1 MSSNNQLFKIVEIE
15 INSRCNMACSY
26 CPNSVAER
34 VEQGDMEDDTFKAIL
49 DSLEKSEFK
58 GIVSF
63 HFYNEPL
70 LSKKL
75 APFARLLKSRLP
87 KVLLQIYSNGTLL
100 TKSKFDE
107 LIEAGV
113 DAFNITKHEDIK
125 PDYVFDKTYEM
136 LDDSEKKRVIYNN
149 YDQIDMS
156 NRSGIL
162 DDIKSGAGPKT
173 PCLLPSI
180 MVSITLK
187 GNVLPCYED
196 FYQKLVMGNV
206 NDQDLRDIWFG
217 EKFSSFREDLRKP
230 GGRLG
235 HTPCDKCN
243 CFNLPV
249 FRYNERG

>member
-1 MSSNNQLFKIVEIE
+1 MPDRNQLFKIVEIE

-26 CPNSVAER
+26 CPNSVGER
-34 VEQGDMEDDTFKAIL
+34 VEQGDMDDETFDAIL
-49 DSLEKSEFK
+49 RSLESSEFK

-70 LSKKL
+70 LSKKIT
-75 APFARLLKSRLP
+75 PFAKLLKSRLP
-87 KVLLQIYSNGTLL
+87 KVLLQIYSNGSLL
-100 TKSKFDE
+100 TKAKFDE
-107 LIEAGV
+107 LINAGV
-113 DAFNITKHEDIK
+113 DAFNITKHEDVK
-125 PDYVFDKTYEM
+125 PDYIFDKTYEA
-136 LDDSEKKRVIYNN
+136 LSDAERKRVIYNN
-149 YDQIDMS
+149 YQQIDMS

-162 DDIKSGAGPKT
+162 EDIKSGAGPKT

-206 NDQDLRDIWFG
+206 HDKNLKDIWFG
-217 EKFSSFREDLRKP
+217 EKFSNFRESLRKP
-230 GGRLG
+230 GGRLE
-235 HTPCDKCN
+235 HSPCDKCN

-249 FRYNERG
+249 FRYNE